1 MQMRFV
7 ILSLLNEYDDDD
19 DDDDDGK
26 SSQLSSVLKFIPV
39 TRILAAIGS
48 QEMTIKS
55 CPVAWQNRNVFSWW
69 RKEAACVLMKVASSR
84 WQLGLKPDILSDLLV
99 EINSFYTLCQTVQ
112 LCMSCH
118 PFWIVSQNI
127 AQRLI
132 AIAA

>member
-55 CPVAWQNRNVFSWW
+55 CPVAWQNRNVFS
-69 RKEAACVLMKVASSR
+69 
-84 WQLGLKPDILSDLLV
+84 
-99 EINSFYTLCQTVQ
+99 
-112 LCMSCH
+112 
-118 PFWIVSQNI
+118 
-127 AQRLI
+127 
-132 AIAA
+132 